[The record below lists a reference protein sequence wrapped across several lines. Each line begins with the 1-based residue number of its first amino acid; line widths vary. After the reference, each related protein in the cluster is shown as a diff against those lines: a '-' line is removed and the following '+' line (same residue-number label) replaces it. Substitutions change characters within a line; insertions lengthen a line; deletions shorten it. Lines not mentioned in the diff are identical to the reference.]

1 MLKKKTLEINIRK
14 KKMIKKAGQ
23 VFYRRE
29 ISKGQEVYEFIC
41 YIKELQIVRM
51 MMYREAWN

>member
-1 MLKKKTLEINIRK
+1 
-14 KKMIKKAGQ
+14 MIKKAGQ